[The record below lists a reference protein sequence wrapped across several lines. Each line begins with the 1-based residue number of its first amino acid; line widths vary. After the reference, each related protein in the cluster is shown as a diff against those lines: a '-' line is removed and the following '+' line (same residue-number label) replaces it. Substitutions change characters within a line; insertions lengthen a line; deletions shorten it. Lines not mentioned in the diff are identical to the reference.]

1 MKKKLEIDDLVV
13 EAINVNYALK
23 GFKDFLGDKFS
34 VVGAFTL
41 EDLNAANALL
51 LAVIELSSR
60 HAADTEAYSIKLE
73 QGGSNNE

>member
-1 MKKKLEIDDLVV
+1 MEKKLEIDDLVM

-23 GFKDFLGDKFS
+23 GFKAFFDDKLA
-34 VVGAFTL
+34 VTEAFAL

-73 QGGSNNE
+73 QGGSNNG

>member
-1 MKKKLEIDDLVV
+1 MEKKLEIDDLVM

-23 GFKDFLGDKFS
+23 GFKAFFDDKLA
-34 VVGAFTL
+34 VAEAFAL

-51 LAVIELSSR
+51 LAVIELSGR
-60 HAADTEAYSIKLE
+60 HAVDTEALAKTMR

>member
-1 MKKKLEIDDLVV
+1 MEKKLEIDDLVM

-23 GFKDFLGDKFS
+23 GFKAFFDDKLS
-34 VVGAFTL
+34 VAGALTL

-60 HAADTEAYSIKLE
+60 HAVDAEVLAITME
-73 QGGSNNE
+73 QGGSK